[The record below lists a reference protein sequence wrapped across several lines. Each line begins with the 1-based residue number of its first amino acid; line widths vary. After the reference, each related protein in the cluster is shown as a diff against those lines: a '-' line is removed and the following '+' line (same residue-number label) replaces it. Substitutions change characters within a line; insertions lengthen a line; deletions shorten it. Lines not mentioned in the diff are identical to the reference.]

1 MPYDY
6 NKYMR
11 EYNKNKIVTITIKLH
26 KENDKDILKAIDL
39 NNKSQSIKR
48 LIRKGLKN
56 DSIYKV

>member
-26 KENDKDILKAIDL
+26 KENDKDILEAIDL

>member
-11 EYNKNKIVTITIKLH
+11 EYNKNNIVTITLKLH
-26 KENDKDILKAIDL
+26 KENEKDILEAIDL

-48 LIRKGLKN
+48 LIRKGLK
-56 DSIYKV
+56 K